1 MVQLTCRPRA
11 LGGRLRRHAPLPELA
26 KIYGKPFVKA
36 APPSIGIKLQFR
48 AAWP

>member
-1 MVQLTCRPRA
+1 MVQKTCWPRA

-36 APPSIGIKLQFR
+36 APPSIGIKLQFG